1 MHTPWQR
8 ERGGGGGGGREI
20 KALLIMVSL
29 GQNKT
34 AQKTNKY

>member
-1 MHTPWQR
+1 MCAHTLAAR
-8 ERGGGGGGGREI
+8 ERERGGGREI